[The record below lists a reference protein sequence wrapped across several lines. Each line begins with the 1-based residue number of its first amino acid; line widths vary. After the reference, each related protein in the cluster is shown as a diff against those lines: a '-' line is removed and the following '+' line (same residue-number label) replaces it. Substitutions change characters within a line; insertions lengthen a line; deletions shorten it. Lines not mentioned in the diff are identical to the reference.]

1 MEESVLI
8 TIKKLLGIHSE
19 DTNFD
24 TDIIVLINSAFSRL
38 YTLAVGPSIPFRIQ
52 SKDEKWTDFMNGQT
66 EIESVKT
73 YVHLKT
79 KIVFDPPQMGYLVE
93 SIKEQIKELEWIL
106 NVQTDKTH

>member
-38 YTLAVGPSIPFRIQ
+38 YTLAVGPNIPFRIKG
-52 SKDEKWTDFMNGQT
+52 KDEKWIDFMNIET

-73 YVHLKT
+73 YIYLKT

-93 SIKEQIKELEWIL
+93 SIKDQIKELEWIL